1 MSSPMAENNK
11 LTYESPEDAEVD
23 REQPLM
29 SHLLEL
35 RSRLVRAAVSVI
47 VVFLALSPFMKHIF
61 DFLSQPLM
69 AALPQGVKMLS
80 TGVVAPFFVPLK
92 VTLFLAFLI
101 ALPYVLYQVW
111 AFVAPGLYKREKRLI
126 FPILA
131 SSLLM
136 FALGMLYCYFIV
148 FRMVFMFIAG
158 FSPESVNFAPDID
171 AYFSFVITMF
181 VAFGIT
187 FEVPIVVMVLNRMG
201 VATYERL
208 VKIRPYVIVGAFVIA
223 AIVTPPDVMSQCLL
237 AVPLVVLYQVGLWCV
252 RLFGKKEPQPEQ
264 ES

>member
-1 MSSPMAENNK
+1 MRKQMADNKK
-11 LTYESPEDAEVD
+11 LTYESPEDKEVD

-35 RSRLVRAAVSVI
+35 RSRLVRAAVSVL
-47 VVFLALSPFMKHIF
+47 VVFAVLSPFMKHIF
-61 DFLSQPLM
+61 DLLSQPLM

-111 AFVAPGLYKREKRLI
+111 AFIAPGLYKREKRLI

-131 SSLLM
+131 SSIVM

-187 FEVPIVVMVLNRMG
+187 FEVPIVVMVLNQMG
-201 VATYERL
+201 VASYERMC
-208 VKIRPYVIVGAFVIA
+208 KIRPYVIVGAFVVA

-252 RLFGKKEPQPEQ
+252 KLFGKKEDSG

>member
-1 MSSPMAENNK
+1 MADNKK
-11 LTYESPEDAEVD
+11 LTYESPEDEEVD

-35 RSRLVRAAVSVI
+35 RSRLVRAAVSVL
-47 VVFLALSPFMKHIF
+47 VVFAVLSPFMKHIF
-61 DFLSQPLM
+61 DLLSQPLM

-111 AFVAPGLYKREKRLI
+111 AFIAPGLYKREKRLI

-131 SSLLM
+131 SSIVM

-171 AYFSFVITMF
+171 AYFSFVITLF
-181 VAFGIT
+181 VAVGIT
-187 FEVPIVVMVLNRMG
+187 FEVPIVVMVLKQKG
-201 VATYERL
+201 VASYERMC
-208 VKIRPYVIVGAFVIA
+208 KIRPYVIVGAFVVA

-252 RLFGKKEPQPEQ
+252 KLFGKKEDSG

>member
-1 MSSPMAENNK
+1 MRKQMADNKK
-11 LTYESPEDAEVD
+11 LTYESPEDEEVD

-35 RSRLVRAAVSVI
+35 RSRLVRAAVSVL
-47 VVFLALSPFMKHIF
+47 VVFAVLSPFMKYIF
-61 DFLSQPLM
+61 DLLSQPLM

-111 AFVAPGLYKREKRLI
+111 AFIAPGLYKREKRLI

-131 SSLLM
+131 SSIVM

-201 VATYERL
+201 VASYERMC
-208 VKIRPYVIVGAFVIA
+208 KIRPYVIVGAFVVA

-252 RLFGKKEPQPEQ
+252 KLFGKKEDSG

>member
-1 MSSPMAENNK
+1 MRKQMADNKK
-11 LTYESPEDAEVD
+11 LTYESPEDEEVD

-35 RSRLVRAAVSVI
+35 RSRLVRAAVSVL
-47 VVFLALSPFMKHIF
+47 VVFAVLSPFMKHIF
-61 DFLSQPLM
+61 DLLSQPLM

-111 AFVAPGLYKREKRLI
+111 AFIAPGLYKREKRLI

-131 SSLLM
+131 SSIVM

-187 FEVPIVVMVLNRMG
+187 FEVPIVVMIVNRMG
-201 VATYERL
+201 VASYERMC
-208 VKIRPYVIVGAFVIA
+208 KIRPYVIVGAFVVA

-252 RLFGKKEPQPEQ
+252 KLFGKKEDSG

>member
-1 MSSPMAENNK
+1 MRKQMADNKK
-11 LTYESPEDAEVD
+11 LTYESPEDEEVD

-35 RSRLVRAAVSVI
+35 RSRLVRAAVSVL
-47 VVFLALSPFMKHIF
+47 VVFAVLSPFMKRIF
-61 DFLSQPLM
+61 DLLSQPLM

-111 AFVAPGLYKREKRLI
+111 AFIAPGLYKREKRLI

-131 SSLLM
+131 SSIVM

-187 FEVPIVVMVLNRMG
+187 FEVPIVVMVLNQMG
-201 VATYERL
+201 VASYERMC
-208 VKIRPYVIVGAFVIA
+208 KIRPYVIVGAFVVA

-252 RLFGKKEPQPEQ
+252 KLFGKKEDSG

>member
-1 MSSPMAENNK
+1 MRKQMADNKK
-11 LTYESPEDAEVD
+11 LTYESPEDEEVD

-35 RSRLVRAAVSVI
+35 RSRLVRGAVSVL
-47 VVFLALSPFMKHIF
+47 VVFAVLSPFMKHIF
-61 DFLSQPLM
+61 DLLSQPLM

-111 AFVAPGLYKREKRLI
+111 AFIAPGLYKREKRLI

-131 SSLLM
+131 SSIVM

-187 FEVPIVVMVLNRMG
+187 FEVPIVVMVLNQMG
-201 VATYERL
+201 VASYERMC
-208 VKIRPYVIVGAFVIA
+208 KIRPYVIVGAFVVA

-252 RLFGKKEPQPEQ
+252 KLFGKKEDSG

>member
-1 MSSPMAENNK
+1 MRKQMADNKK
-11 LTYESPEDAEVD
+11 LTFESPEDEEVD

-35 RSRLVRAAVSVI
+35 RSRLVRAAVSVL
-47 VVFLALSPFMKHIF
+47 VVFAVLSPFMKHIF
-61 DFLSQPLM
+61 DLLSQPLM

-111 AFVAPGLYKREKRLI
+111 AFIAPGLYKREKRLI

-131 SSLLM
+131 SSIVM

-171 AYFSFVITMF
+171 AYFSFVISMF

-201 VATYERL
+201 VASYERMC
-208 VKIRPYVIVGAFVIA
+208 KIRPYVIVGAFVVA

-252 RLFGKKEPQPEQ
+252 KLFGKKEDSG

>member
-1 MSSPMAENNK
+1 MRKQMADNKK
-11 LTYESPEDAEVD
+11 LTYESPEDEEVD

-35 RSRLVRAAVSVI
+35 RSRLVRAAVSVL
-47 VVFLALSPFMKHIF
+47 VVFAVLSPFMKHIF
-61 DFLSQPLM
+61 DLLSQPLM

-111 AFVAPGLYKREKRLI
+111 AFIAPGLYKREKRLI

-131 SSLLM
+131 SSIVM

-148 FRMVFMFIAG
+148 FRMVFIAG

-187 FEVPIVVMVLNRMG
+187 FEVPIVVMVLNQMG
-201 VATYERL
+201 VASYERMC
-208 VKIRPYVIVGAFVIA
+208 KIRPYVIVGAFVVA

-252 RLFGKKEPQPEQ
+252 KLFGKKEDSG

>member
-1 MSSPMAENNK
+1 MADNKK
-11 LTYESPEDAEVD
+11 LTYESPEDEEVD

-35 RSRLVRAAVSVI
+35 RSRLVRAAVSVL
-47 VVFLALSPFMKHIF
+47 VVFAVLSPFMKHIF
-61 DFLSQPLM
+61 DLLSQSLM

-111 AFVAPGLYKREKRLI
+111 AFIAPGLYKREKRLI

-131 SSLLM
+131 SSIVM

-201 VATYERL
+201 VASYERMC
-208 VKIRPYVIVGAFVIA
+208 KIRPYVIVGAFVVA

-237 AVPLVVLYQVGLWCV
+237 AVPLIVLYQVGLWCV
-252 RLFGKKEPQPEQ
+252 KLFGKKEDSG

>member
-1 MSSPMAENNK
+1 MRKQMADNKK
-11 LTYESPEDAEVD
+11 LTYESPEDEEVD

-35 RSRLVRAAVSVI
+35 RSRLVRAAVSVL
-47 VVFLALSPFMKHIF
+47 VVFAVLSPFMKHIF
-61 DFLSQPLM
+61 DLLSQPLM

-111 AFVAPGLYKREKRLI
+111 AFIAPGLYKREKRLI

-131 SSLLM
+131 SSIVM

-201 VATYERL
+201 VASYERMC
-208 VKIRPYVIVGAFVIA
+208 KIRPYVIVGAFVVA

-252 RLFGKKEPQPEQ
+252 KLFGKKEDSD

>member
-1 MSSPMAENNK
+1 MRKQMADNKK
-11 LTYESPEDAEVD
+11 LTFESPEDEEVD

-35 RSRLVRAAVSVI
+35 RSRLVRAAVSVL
-47 VVFLALSPFMKHIF
+47 VVFAVLSPFMKHIF
-61 DFLSQPLM
+61 DLLSQPLM

-111 AFVAPGLYKREKRLI
+111 AFIAPGLYKREKRLI

-131 SSLLM
+131 SSIVM

-171 AYFSFVITMF
+171 AYFSFVISMF

-201 VATYERL
+201 VASYERMC
-208 VKIRPYVIVGAFVIA
+208 KIRPYVIVGAFVVA

-252 RLFGKKEPQPEQ
+252 KLFGKKEDSS